1 MVPQPE
7 PDETAGLTTPMLLS
21 AYARGLF
28 PMASHRLDRNPEWVF
43 PYRRGIIPLNRF
55 HVPRS
60 LEKVLRRGGFGITV
74 NRAFARVI
82 AACARPAPGR
92 ENTWISVG
100 IEKAYTRLHHE
111 GHAHSVECWMDGV
124 LAGGLYGVQL
134 RGAFFGESMFSD
146 VANASKVALV
156 HLVRRLVTGGFVLL
170 DIQFVTD
177 HLRMFG
183 AIEITGADYLDR
195 LDGALSI
202 EGADF
207 YCLPRSIQS
216 RTHIS

>member
-1 MVPQPE
+1 
-7 PDETAGLTTPMLLS
+7 MLLS

-28 PMASHRLDRNPEWVF
+28 PMASHRFDRNPEWVF

-60 LEKVLRRGGFGITV
+60 LGKVLRRGGFEITV
-74 NRAFARVI
+74 NRSFARVI
-82 AACARPAPGR
+82 AACARPTPGR

-100 IEKAYTRLHHE
+100 IERAYTRLHQE
-111 GHAHSVECWMDGV
+111 GHAHSVECWMNGV

-146 VANASKVALV
+146 ITNASKVALV
-156 HLVRRLVTGGFVLL
+156 HLVGRLVKGGFILL

-177 HLRMFG
+177 HLRMVG
-183 AIEITGADYLDR
+183 AIEITGADYLER
-195 LDGALSI
+195 LDRARSI
-202 EGADF
+202 ESADF
-207 YCLPRSIQS
+207 YCHPRSIQS
-216 RTHIS
+216 RTQKS

>member
-1 MVPQPE
+1 MI
-7 PDETAGLTTPMLLS
+7 LS

-28 PMASHRLDRNPEWVF
+28 PMASHRQDRKPHWVF
-43 PYRRGIIPLNRF
+43 PHRRGIIPLNCF

-60 LEKVLRRGGFGITV
+60 LKKVLRQGRFEITV

-92 ENTWISVG
+92 EITWISTG

-111 GHAHSVECWMDGV
+111 GHAHSVECWMDDV

-146 VANASKVALV
+146 VANASKAALA
-156 HLVRRLVTGGFVLL
+156 HLVRRLVKGGFVLL

-177 HLRMFG
+177 HLRTFG
-183 AIEITGADYLDR
+183 AVEITPEDYLDR
-195 LDGALSI
+195 LDQALSI

-207 YCLPRSIQS
+207 CCLPPSVPSTIHMS
-216 RTHIS
+216 

>member
-1 MVPQPE
+1 
-7 PDETAGLTTPMLLS
+7 MLLS

-60 LEKVLRRGGFGITV
+60 LEKTLRRGGFEITV
-74 NRAFARVI
+74 NRAFPRVI
-82 AACARPAPGR
+82 AACARPTPGR

-100 IEKAYTRLHHE
+100 IEKAYTRLHYE

-146 VANASKVALV
+146 IANASKVALV
-156 HLVRRLVTGGFVLL
+156 HLVGRLVKGGFVLL
-170 DIQFVTD
+170 DTQFVTD

-195 LDGALSI
+195 LDRALSI

-216 RTHIS
+216 RTQMS

>member
-1 MVPQPE
+1 
-7 PDETAGLTTPMLLS
+7 MLLY
-21 AYARGLF
+21 AYSRGLF

-55 HVPRS
+55 HIPRS
-60 LEKVLRRGGFGITV
+60 LGKVLRRGGFEISA
-74 NRAFARVI
+74 NRAFAKVI

-134 RGAFFGESMFSD
+134 RGAFFGESMFSN
-146 VANASKVALV
+146 VANANKVALV
-156 HLVRRLVTGGFVLL
+156 HLVRRLVNGGFVLL
-170 DIQFVTD
+170 DTQFATD

-183 AIEITGADYLDR
+183 AVEITGADYLDR
-195 LDGALSI
+195 LDQALSI
-202 EGADF
+202 DSADF

-216 RTHIS
+216 RTQMS

>member
-1 MVPQPE
+1 
-7 PDETAGLTTPMLLS
+7 MLLS

-28 PMASHRLDRNPEWVF
+28 PMASHRHDRNPEWVF
-43 PYRRGIIPLNRF
+43 PYRRGIIPLDRF

-60 LEKVLRRGGFGITV
+60 LGKVLRRGGFEITV

-82 AACARPAPGR
+82 AACARPTSGR

-100 IEKAYTRLHHE
+100 IERAYTRLHQE
-111 GHAHSVECWMDGV
+111 GHAHSVECWMNGV

-146 VANASKVALV
+146 ITNASKVALV
-156 HLVRRLVTGGFVLL
+156 HLVGRLVKGGFILL

-183 AIEITGADYLDR
+183 AIEITGADYLER
-195 LDGALSI
+195 LDRALSI
-202 EGADF
+202 ESADF
-207 YCLPRSIQS
+207 YCRPRSIQS
-216 RTHIS
+216 RTQMS

>member
-1 MVPQPE
+1 
-7 PDETAGLTTPMLLS
+7 MLLS

-60 LEKVLRRGGFGITV
+60 LGKVLRRGGFDITV

-82 AACARPAPGR
+82 AACARPTRGR

-100 IEKAYTRLHHE
+100 IERAYTRLHHE

-146 VANASKVALV
+146 ITNASKVALV
-156 HLVRRLVTGGFVLL
+156 HLVGRLVKGGFVLL

-183 AIEITGADYLDR
+183 AIEITGADYLER
-195 LDGALSI
+195 LDRALSI

-216 RTHIS
+216 RTQMS

>member
-1 MVPQPE
+1 
-7 PDETAGLTTPMLLS
+7 MLLS

-28 PMASHRLDRNPEWVF
+28 PMASHRLDRTPEWVF
-43 PYRRGIIPLNRF
+43 PALRGIIPLERF
-55 HVPRS
+55 HIPRS
-60 LEKVLRRGGFGITV
+60 LKKTLRRGRFEVTADQ
-74 NRAFARVI
+74 AFARVI

-100 IEKAYTRLHHE
+100 IEKAYTRLHRE

-124 LAGGLYGVQL
+124 LVGGLYGVQL

-146 VANASKVALV
+146 IANASKVALV
-156 HLVRRLVTGGFVLL
+156 HLVERLVVGGFILL
-170 DIQFVTD
+170 DTQFTSN

-183 AIEITGADYLDR
+183 AIEVTGTDYLEHLDR
-195 LDGALSI
+195 ALAI

-207 YCLPRSIQS
+207 YRRSRSMQS
-216 RTHIS
+216 RTQMS